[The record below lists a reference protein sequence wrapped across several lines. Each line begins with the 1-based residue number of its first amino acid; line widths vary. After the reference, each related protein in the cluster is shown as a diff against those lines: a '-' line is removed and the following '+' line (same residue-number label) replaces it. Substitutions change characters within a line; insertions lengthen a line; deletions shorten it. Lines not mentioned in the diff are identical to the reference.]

1 MKKIFSALIFVLIAI
16 LCLSSAAFAEEENE
30 IALMSMSGGLSFTE
44 FALYDESGA
53 TSARLLENHNMK
65 ATVTLANSRAAAR
78 NYYAVLAIYTD
89 GGALS
94 QCISQS
100 GSLESYID
108 NPDSTGMKNLSFS
121 FKIPKLTEETE
132 LKLML
137 FEAPS
142 ILAPN
147 GSVYYT
153 ADKNGVYQC
162 AGGLKTDINT
172 DVYYWEG
179 VVTEV
184 PMVNYAKN
192 GYKSTDIPKIH
203 IDGYYITNDGGI
215 EVKHTEMLSAEC
227 GSIENI
233 DSYFGKRVCAY
244 ITQKE
249 SGETGNYVLCDIREK
264 RNKSVSMTNL
274 QLVDADDYEYT
285 VKGEIGYREKGS
297 TKVRTLD
304 LDRQVRLYANYCQH
318 SINGYEFST
327 QDLEGYMGNGGR
339 IELIDND
346 NDTEIEYI
354 LVSAWNDEGTVK
366 SVSSAEGLYSFKLY
380 LGDLGDIDTTDSES
394 LIRIYKDGALTDA
407 SAICGGDTVTTME
420 VSQNVHL
427 LFASSEKVTGAVDSY
442 DTEDGTV
449 SVAGSEYSISPFFNK
464 SPANLKDSEGIF
476 YLNTNGEIAH
486 VESTAVKNYG
496 FVLAVDKET
505 GINDGYVMQVALSD
519 GTIAEYDVAAR
530 AKFYDKNGAAVAGN
544 DETTAQRIAALIGS
558 GNLGASAVKATT
570 EKAVNGVFDFEIKN
584 GKITKIKS
592 LQGASVNFLNT
603 NAKRYNAEAMSY
615 GSAEFDKNTVVFAID
630 KKYGDDSYIN
640 DTDVKI
646 GKVSD
651 FFCDGDDALTFI
663 ALDED
668 GGICGAVVAFD
679 MRRGIAEGSAPLV
692 VTEVKTETYS
702 GDDAVRVFGIR
713 NGKEFSCIIYDRNAD
728 YESEVYPEELRI
740 GDVIMIS
747 APDKNGVSDDFK
759 TLYTSRTRTVDS
771 SAAKGSA
778 MDGVYNAA
786 GNLDI
791 DKTKYS
797 ASKFF
802 LDVDVRNSG
811 GIFAAMEDG
820 IMIKSSARYT
830 LVDFTANSEFPQIS
844 AASSSAIST
853 NRKYTSYIFVR
864 VYDDSL
870 SDVVVYRDNAGASAD
885 AVRKYISPA
894 AAKYMNGEEYM
905 LELIGS
911 CGTDAYPLNENCTVG
926 GAGYVNQGAKAA
938 YDYIGTVEGKNKD
951 NVPIYEYTV
960 TNDEIT
966 SVKAVSLNGSA
977 DSVSKADYSAAA
989 YGFKDMALTK
999 DTALIEIL
1007 CDKEGTAISADCA
1020 DIGKILGSECSAAWM
1035 ESGGA
1040 VSAVVFFRNA
1050 ETPVYS
1056 LLTAVDMS
1064 VGINDS
1070 YIIQAFMQNGAV
1082 REYELA
1088 QNVRVDGVKF
1098 SDSKAAQKLSGLI
1111 GTTGNYPVRLTAANA
1126 ANAIVS
1132 LSVNESGKVSAITTF
1147 GGSLLSYLDSN
1158 ALKYDSA
1165 SMTYGEAAFNEDTVL
1180 FAVKDFYGSS
1190 DEVRADSIKIG
1201 TVGDYLKNGRS
1212 YSIAAADKSGSVYRA
1227 AVVFGARIEPDSLSP
1242 VMTVFSTQECEYN
1255 GDSAAIVYG
1264 VRGGVKTSVIIYN
1277 EDDDF
1282 TSTIYP
1288 DRLCGGD
1295 IIQLSDIKDNV
1306 ASDFAVAVRH
1316 DGYMTRYAMD
1326 GDVEN
1331 DVYNGFGNI
1340 ASLKQGS
1347 ITIDSA
1353 IMSGASEIVKA
1364 GAEIRLSPSAAVTVV
1379 GYVDGYKA
1387 EYVEA
1392 LSSLSGVN
1400 AEKAY
1405 IRYKNGAAQ
1414 DIVLFDT
1421 TQPETYVSYEHVS
1434 NADERRIETGY
1445 NSYGITESSVL
1456 LKDGKVI
1463 ASGAEIARNI
1473 TPYDE
1478 ETVKISEIHGYIYK
1492 LTVDMNCNIV
1502 SIEQRQRAGSITN
1515 APYDIITRSIGD
1527 ISFGD
1532 STQYIY
1538 AEYDNSRDEL
1548 YNISSRGFALE
1559 NGANYDVDYFSEN
1572 GEIVAAIVSRRLA
1585 PPNYG
1590 LVLAVDKIIGINDGY
1605 VMQVMLAD
1613 GTSKIYELASNA
1625 KYYDKDGR
1633 NVAYGDKTTAMR
1645 VARIIAHDTAT
1656 NLGNRAVKTTA
1667 AKLAAASADGSGIFN
1682 FTIKDGKISKVNML
1696 QGDSKRYTVN
1706 NSKKYDAETMSY
1718 GSSVFDKDT
1727 VVFGIEYADDST
1739 TELKDDNVSVGEVS
1753 AFFADRDEN
1762 LSFIALDE
1770 HKGICRAV
1778 IGFDIMED
1786 VPENSDAV
1794 IITGVRSVAYNDD
1807 NAVQI
1812 TGIQGGNEVT
1822 YTIYDEDADY
1832 LSSVA
1837 PEDLAKGDV
1846 ILVGTPDGENVVSNF
1861 KTLYRADRTGALGTP
1876 DADAKKGSVKYD
1888 VYNAVA
1894 NLDVDRTKGS
1904 NNKFFL
1910 DADVVNDHGM
1920 FAPAVDGIG
1929 MSSSAN
1935 YTLVD
1940 YTESTKNPAIR
1951 KASPMI
1957 ALSTNSAY
1965 KTAVFVRV
1973 YNDKL
1978 KEVVAYRFTA
1988 E

>member
-16 LCLSSAAFAEEENE
+16 FCLSSAAFAEEENE

-121 FKIPKLTEETE
+121 FKIPKLTEKTE

-179 VVTEV
+179 VVTQT
-184 PMVNYAKN
+184 PMVQYGRN
-192 GYKSTDIPKIH
+192 GYRSTDTPKIC

-215 EVKHTEMLSAEC
+215 EVKHSEMLSAEC

-233 DSYFGKRVCAY
+233 DSYFGKNVCAY

-249 SGETGNYVLCDIREK
+249 SAETGNYVLCDIREK

-285 VKGEIGYREKGS
+285 VKGEIAYREKGS
-297 TKVRTLD
+297 YKVKTLD

-354 LVSAWNDEGTVK
+354 LVSAWKDEGTVK

-394 LIRIYKDGALTDA
+394 LIRIYKDDVLADV
-407 SAICGGDTVTTME
+407 SAICEGDTVTTME
-420 VSQNVHL
+420 VNKNVRM
-427 LFASSEKVTGAVDSY
+427 LFVSSGKVTGIVDAY
-442 DTEDGTV
+442 DSLEGTV
-449 SVAGSEYSISPFFNK
+449 TVAGKEYRLSPFLPK
-464 SPANLKDSEGIF
+464 SPSSMKEEEGIF

-519 GTIAEYDVAAR
+519 GTIAEYYVAAR
-530 AKFYDKNGAAVAGN
+530 AKFYDKSGAAVAGN
-544 DETTAQRIAALIGS
+544 DETTAQRIAALIGN
-558 GNLGASAVKATT
+558 GNLGANAVKATT

-592 LQGASVNFLNT
+592 LQGDSISYLNANT
-603 NAKRYNAEAMSY
+603 KRYNAEAMSY
-615 GSAEFDKNTVVFAID
+615 GSVEFDKNTVVFAID
-630 KKYGDDSYIN
+630 KKYGADAVSEIMDY
-640 DTDVKI
+640 DVKI

-668 GGICGAVVAFD
+668 GGICGAAVAFD
-679 MRRGIAEGSAPLV
+679 IQRGIADGSAPLV

-728 YESEVYPEELRI
+728 YESAIYPEELRT

-771 SAAKGSA
+771 SAAQGSA

-791 DKTKYS
+791 ERTKAS
-797 ASKFF
+797 ASKFY

-811 GIFAAMEDG
+811 GIFAVTEDG
-820 IMIKSSARYT
+820 IAMKSSARYT
-830 LVDFTANSEFPQIS
+830 LVDFTENSEFPQIS

-894 AAKYMNGEEYM
+894 AAKYMGGGGEYM

-911 CGTDAYPLNENCTVG
+911 NGADAYPINENCTVG

-999 DTALIEIL
+999 DTALIEIV
-1007 CDKEGTAISADCA
+1007 CDEKGTAISADCA

-1088 QNVRVDGVKF
+1088 QSVRVDGVKF

-1158 ALKYDSA
+1158 ALKYNAA

-1201 TVGDYLKNGRS
+1201 TVVDYLKNGRS
-1212 YSIAAADKSGSVYRA
+1212 YSIAATDKSGSVYRA

-1295 IIQLSDIKDNV
+1295 IIQLSEIRNNV
-1306 ASDFAVAVRH
+1306 ASDFVTIYNGELTENAL
-1316 DGYMTRYAMD
+1316 G
-1326 GDVEN
+1326 GDTEN
-1331 DVYNGFGNI
+1331 AVYNGFGNI
-1340 ASLKQGS
+1340 VSLKQGS

-1392 LSSLSGVN
+1392 PSSLSGMN

-1478 ETVKISEIHGYIYK
+1478 KTVKISEIHGYIYK
-1492 LTVDMNCNIV
+1492 LTVDMNYNIV
-1502 SIEQRQRAGSITN
+1502 SIEQCQRAGSITN

-1548 YNISSRGFALE
+1548 YNISRGFALE

-1590 LVLAVDKIIGINDGY
+1590 LVLAVGKDAGINDSY
-1605 VMQVMLAD
+1605 IMQVMLSD
-1613 GTSKIYELASNA
+1613 GTSKVYELASDARFIDRNWNGVTGAGNA
-1625 KYYDKDGR
+1625 AGAVASMFGG
-1633 NVAYGDKTTAMR
+1633 NVENNTVRPTYQS
-1645 VARIIAHDTAT
+1645 
-1656 NLGNRAVKTTA
+1656 
-1667 AKLAAASADGSGIFN
+1667 LANALFN
-1682 FTIKDGKISKVNML
+1682 FTFSNGKITRIKEPM
-1696 QGDSKRYTVN
+1696 GDSRNYLDANT
-1706 NSKKYDAETMSY
+1706 KKYDAQAMTY
-1718 GSSVFDKDT
+1718 GAAEFSNST
-1727 VVFGIEYADDST
+1727 VVFAADGDNKTGIEVRA
-1739 TELKDDNVSVGEVS
+1739 DNVKTGKISD
-1753 AFFADRDEN
+1753 FFSDGDDN

-1770 HKGICRAV
+1770 DNGICRAV
-1778 IGFDIMED
+1778 IGFNLNAGI
-1786 VPENSDAV
+1786 PERSDAV
-1794 IITGVRSVAYNDD
+1794 IITGTKNIIYNDD
-1807 NAVQI
+1807 DAVRI

-1822 YTIYDEDADY
+1822 YTIYDEDAAY
-1832 LSSVA
+1832 SSSVV
-1837 PEDLAKGDV
+1837 PEALAKGDV

-1861 KTLYRADRTGALGTP
+1861 KTLYRADRTGALGTV

-1894 NLDVDRTKGS
+1894 NLDVDRTKDS

-1929 MSSSAN
+1929 MSSYAN

-1965 KTAVFVRV
+1965 KTVVFVRV

-1978 KEVVAYRFTA
+1978 REVVAYRFTA

>member
-162 AGGLKTDINT
+162 ANGLKTDINT

-184 PMVNYAKN
+184 PPVNYAKN

-354 LVSAWNDEGTVK
+354 LVSAWDAEGVVK
-366 SVSSAEGLYSFKLY
+366 SVSSADGIYSFKLY
-380 LGDLGDIDTTDSES
+380 RGNLGDIDITDSES
-394 LIRIYKDGALTDA
+394 LVKIYRDGVLADV
-407 SAICGGDTVTTME
+407 SAICEGDTVTAIE

-464 SPANLKDSEGIF
+464 SPADLKDSEGIF
-476 YLNTNGEIAH
+476 YLNVNGEIAH

-505 GINDGYVMQVALSD
+505 GINDGYMMQVALSD

-530 AKFYDKNGAAVAGN
+530 AKFYDKNGNCVSSN
-544 DETTAQRIAALIGS
+544 DEATAQRIAPLIGNGS
-558 GNLGASAVKATT
+558 LGTNTVRAIPAKA
-570 EKAVNGVFDFEIKN
+570 ADGVFDFEIKN
-584 GKITKIKS
+584 GIITKIKS

-615 GSAEFDKNTVVFAID
+615 GSAEFDKNTVVFSID
-630 KKYGDDSYIN
+630 KKYGADAVSEIMDY
-640 DTDVKI
+640 DVKI

-679 MRRGIAEGSAPLV
+679 LRKIAEGSAPLV
-692 VTEVKTETYS
+692 VTGIKTETYK
-702 GDDAVRVFGIR
+702 GDEAVRVFGIR
-713 NGKEFSCIIYDRNAD
+713 NGEEFSCIIYDRNAD
-728 YESEVYPEELRI
+728 YESAVYPEELRI

-771 SAAKGSA
+771 SAAQGSA

-791 DKTKYS
+791 ERTKAS
-797 ASKFF
+797 ASKFY

-811 GIFAAMEDG
+811 GIFATTEDG

-830 LVDFTANSEFPQIS
+830 LVDFTENSEFPQIS

-870 SDVVVYRDNAGASAD
+870 SDVVVYRDNAGSSAD

-894 AAKYMNGEEYM
+894 AAKYMGGGGEYM

-911 CGTDAYPLNENCTVG
+911 NGADAYPINENCTVV

-999 DTALIEIL
+999 DTALIEIV
-1007 CDKEGTAISADCA
+1007 CDEKGTAVSADCA
-1020 DIGKILGSECSAAWM
+1020 DIGKILESECSAAWM

-1050 ETPVYS
+1050 EPPVYS

-1088 QNVRVDGVKF
+1088 QSVRVDGVKF

-1147 GGSLLSYLDSN
+1147 GGSSLNYLDSN
-1158 ALKYDSA
+1158 ALKYSAA

-1180 FAVKDFYGSS
+1180 FTVKDFYGSS

-1295 IIQLSDIKDNV
+1295 IIQLSEIRNNV
-1306 ASDFAVAVRH
+1306 ASDFVTIYNGELTENAL
-1316 DGYMTRYAMD
+1316 D
-1326 GDVEN
+1326 GDAEN

-1353 IMSGASEIVKA
+1353 IMSGASEIVKG
-1364 GAEIRLSPSAAVTVV
+1364 GAEIRLSPSAAVTIV
-1379 GYVDGYKA
+1379 GQPNSHQAK
-1387 EYVEA
+1387 YVEA

-1492 LTVDMNCNIV
+1492 LTVDMNYNIV

-1548 YNISSRGFALE
+1548 YNISRGFALE

-1590 LVLAVDKIIGINDGY
+1590 LVLAVDKDAGINDGY

-1613 GTSKIYELASNA
+1613 GTSKVYELASNA
-1625 KYYDKDGR
+1625 KYYNKNGE
-1633 NVAYGDKTTAMR
+1633 NVAYGDETTAET
-1645 VARIIAHDTAT
+1645 VAKLISGQSAGVS
-1656 NLGNRAVKTTA
+1656 LGTWAVKTTPRTLVNA
-1667 AKLAAASADGSGIFN
+1667 LFD
-1682 FTIKDGKISKVNML
+1682 FTFSNGKITRIKDLTGGHVSYLDVNTKRYDAESMTYGAAEFNDSTVVFAIDRKYDETAEIKDDDVKIGKISDFFHD
-1696 QGDSKRYTVN
+1696 GD
-1706 NSKKYDAETMSY
+1706 DC
-1718 GSSVFDKDT
+1718 
-1727 VVFGIEYADDST
+1727 
-1739 TELKDDNVSVGEVS
+1739 LC
-1753 AFFADRDEN
+1753 
-1762 LSFIALDE
+1762 FIALDE
-1770 HKGICRAV
+1770 QKGICRAV
-1778 IGFDIMED
+1778 IGFDIMES

-1794 IITGVRSVAYNDD
+1794 IITGIRTVTYNDD
-1807 NAVQI
+1807 DAVRI

-1822 YTIYDEDADY
+1822 YTIYNEDADY
-1832 LSSVA
+1832 FSSVA
-1837 PEDLAKGDV
+1837 PENLAKGDV
-1846 ILVGTPDGENVVSNF
+1846 ILVGTPDGENVVGNF
-1861 KTLYRADRTGALGTP
+1861 QTLYQADRTGALGTL
-1876 DADAKKGSVKYD
+1876 DTYAARGDAKDSI
-1888 VYNAVA
+1888 YNAVA
-1894 NLDVDRTKGS
+1894 NLDIDKTKAS
-1904 NNKFFL
+1904 NGKFFL
-1910 DADVVNDHGM
+1910 DADVKNYYRI

-1929 MSSSAN
+1929 ISSTAN
-1935 YTLVD
+1935 YTLAD
-1940 YTESTKNPAIR
+1940 YTESVKNPGIC
-1951 KASPMI
+1951 KASPLT
-1957 ALSTNSAY
+1957 ALSTSSKY
-1965 KTAVFVRV
+1965 KTVVFVRV

-1978 KEVVAYRFTA
+1978 KEVVAYRFTT

>member
-16 LCLSSAAFAEEENE
+16 FCLSSAAFAEEENE

-108 NPDSTGMKNLSFS
+108 NTDSTGMKNLSFS

-179 VVTEV
+179 VVTQT
-184 PMVNYAKN
+184 PMVQYERN
-192 GYKSTDIPKIH
+192 GYRSTDTPKIC

-215 EVKHTEMLSAEC
+215 EVKHSEMLSAEC

-233 DSYFGKRVCAY
+233 DSYFGKNVCAY

-249 SGETGNYVLCDIREK
+249 SAETGNYVLCDIREK

-274 QLVDADDYEYT
+274 QLVDADDYEYN

-297 TKVRTLD
+297 YKVKTLD
-304 LDRQVRLYANYCQH
+304 LDRQVRLYANYSQH

-354 LVSAWNDEGTVK
+354 LVSAWKDEGTVK

-394 LIRIYKDGALTDA
+394 LIRIYKDGVLADV
-407 SAICGGDTVTTME
+407 SAICEGDTVTTME
-420 VSQNVHL
+420 VNKNVRM
-427 LFASSEKVTGAVDSY
+427 LFVSSGKVTGIVDAY
-442 DTEDGTV
+442 DSLEGTV
-449 SVAGSEYSISPFFNK
+449 TVAGKEYRLSPFLPK
-464 SPANLKDSEGIF
+464 SPSSMKEEEGIF
-476 YLNTNGEIAH
+476 YLNVNGEIAH

-519 GTIAEYDVAAR
+519 GTIAEYYVAAR
-530 AKFYDKNGAAVAGN
+530 AKFYDENGAAVTGN

-592 LQGASVNFLNT
+592 LQGASISYLNANT
-603 NAKRYNAEAMSY
+603 KRYNAEAMSY

-630 KKYGDDSYIN
+630 KKYGADAVSEIMDY
-640 DTDVKI
+640 DVKI

-679 MRRGIAEGSAPLV
+679 LRKIAEGSAPLV
-692 VTEVKTETYS
+692 VTGIKTETYK
-702 GDDAVRVFGIR
+702 GDEAVRVFGIR
-713 NGKEFSCIIYDRNAD
+713 NGEEFSCIIYDRNAD
-728 YESEVYPEELRI
+728 YESAVYPEELRI

-771 SAAKGSA
+771 SAAQGSA

-791 DKTKYS
+791 ERTKAS
-797 ASKFF
+797 ASKFY

-811 GIFAAMEDG
+811 GIFAVTEDG
-820 IMIKSSARYT
+820 IAMKSSARYT
-830 LVDFTANSEFPQIS
+830 LVDFTENSEFPQIS

-894 AAKYMNGEEYM
+894 AAKYMGGGGEYM

-911 CGTDAYPLNENCTVG
+911 NGAYAYPINENCTVG

-999 DTALIEIL
+999 DTALIEIV
-1007 CDKEGTAISADCA
+1007 CDEKGTAVSADCA

-1040 VSAVVFFRNA
+1040 VSAVIFFRNA
-1050 ETPVYS
+1050 EIPVYS

-1147 GGSLLSYLDSN
+1147 GGSSLNYLDSN
-1158 ALKYDSA
+1158 ALKYNAA
-1165 SMTYGEAAFNEDTVL
+1165 SMTYGGAAFNEDTVL
-1180 FAVKDFYGSS
+1180 FTVKDFYGSS

-1295 IIQLSDIKDNV
+1295 IIQLSEIRNNV
-1306 ASDFAVAVRH
+1306 ASDFVTIYNGELTENAL
-1316 DGYMTRYAMD
+1316 G
-1326 GDVEN
+1326 GDTEN
-1331 DVYNGFGNI
+1331 AVYNGFGNI
-1340 ASLKQGS
+1340 VSLKQGS

-1392 LSSLSGVN
+1392 PSSLSGMN

-1478 ETVKISEIHGYIYK
+1478 KTVKISEIHGYIYK
-1492 LTVDMNCNIV
+1492 LTVDMNYNIV

-1590 LVLAVDKIIGINDGY
+1590 LVLAVGKDAGINDSY
-1605 VMQVMLAD
+1605 IMQVMLAD
-1613 GTSKIYELASNA
+1613 GTSKIYELASDARFIDRNWNGVTGARNA
-1625 KYYDKDGR
+1625 AGAVASMFGG
-1633 NVAYGDKTTAMR
+1633 NVENNTVRPTYQS
-1645 VARIIAHDTAT
+1645 
-1656 NLGNRAVKTTA
+1656 
-1667 AKLAAASADGSGIFN
+1667 LANALFN
-1682 FTIKDGKISKVNML
+1682 FTFSNGKITRIKEPM
-1696 QGDSKRYTVN
+1696 GDSRNYLDANT
-1706 NSKKYDAETMSY
+1706 KKYDAQAMAY
-1718 GSSVFDKDT
+1718 GAAEFSNST
-1727 VVFGIEYADDST
+1727 VVFAADGDNKTGIEVRA
-1739 TELKDDNVSVGEVS
+1739 DNVKTGKISD
-1753 AFFADRDEN
+1753 FFSDGDDN

-1770 HKGICRAV
+1770 DNGICRAV
-1778 IGFDIMED
+1778 IGFNLKTGI
-1786 VPENSDAV
+1786 PERSDAV
-1794 IITGVRSVAYNDD
+1794 IITGTKNIIYNDD

-1837 PEDLAKGDV
+1837 PEALAKGDV

-1861 KTLYRADRTGALGTP
+1861 KTLYRADRTGALGAL
-1876 DADAKKGSVKYD
+1876 DADAAKGDAKDSIC
-1888 VYNAVA
+1888 NAVA
-1894 NLDVDRTKGS
+1894 NLDADRTKGS

-1910 DADVVNDHGM
+1910 DADVKNDHGM

-1929 MSSSAN
+1929 MSSYAN
-1935 YTLVD
+1935 YTLTD

-1965 KTAVFVRV
+1965 KTVVFVRV

-1978 KEVVAYRFTA
+1978 REVVAYRFTA
-1988 E
+1988 

>member
-16 LCLSSAAFAEEENE
+16 FCLSSAAFAEEENE

-108 NPDSTGMKNLSFS
+108 NTDSTGMKNLSFS

-179 VVTEV
+179 VVTQT
-184 PMVNYAKN
+184 PMVQYERN
-192 GYKSTDIPKIH
+192 GYRSTDTPKIC

-215 EVKHTEMLSAEC
+215 EVKHSEMLSAEC

-233 DSYFGKRVCAY
+233 DSYFGKNVCAY

-249 SGETGNYVLCDIREK
+249 SAETGNYVLCDIREK

-274 QLVDADDYEYT
+274 QLVDADDYEYN

-297 TKVRTLD
+297 YKVKTLD

-354 LVSAWNDEGTVK
+354 LVSAWKDEGTVK
-366 SVSSAEGLYSFKLY
+366 FVSSAEGLYSFKLY

-394 LIRIYKDGALTDA
+394 LIRIYKDGVLADV
-407 SAICGGDTVTTME
+407 SAICEGDTVTTME
-420 VSQNVHL
+420 VNKNVRM
-427 LFASSEKVTGAVDSY
+427 LFVSSGKVTGIVDAY
-442 DTEDGTV
+442 DSLEGTV
-449 SVAGSEYSISPFFNK
+449 TVAGKEYRLSPFLPK
-464 SPANLKDSEGIF
+464 SPSSMKEEEGIF
-476 YLNTNGEIAH
+476 YLNVNGEIAH

-519 GTIAEYDVAAR
+519 GTIAEYYVAAR
-530 AKFYDKNGAAVAGN
+530 AKFYDENGAAVTGN

-592 LQGASVNFLNT
+592 LQGASISFLDANT
-603 NAKRYNAEAMSY
+603 KRYNAEAMSY

-630 KKYGDDSYIN
+630 KKYGADAVSEIMDY
-640 DTDVKI
+640 DVKI

-668 GGICGAVVAFD
+668 GGICGAAVAFD
-679 MRRGIAEGSAPLV
+679 IQRGIADGSAPLV

-728 YESEVYPEELRI
+728 YESAVYPEELRT

-747 APDKNGVSDDFK
+747 APDKNGVSDNFK

-771 SAAKGSA
+771 SAAQGSA

-791 DKTKYS
+791 ERTKAS
-797 ASKFF
+797 ASKFY
-802 LDVDVRNSG
+802 LDVDIENMGNV
-811 GIFAAMEDG
+811 FATRDDG
-820 IMIKSSARYT
+820 IAMKSSARYT
-830 LVDFTANSEFPQIS
+830 LVDFTENSEFPQIS

-885 AVRKYISPA
+885 AVRKYISSA
-894 AAKYMNGEEYM
+894 AAKYMGGGGEYM

-911 CGTDAYPLNENCTVG
+911 NGADAYPINENCTVG

-1007 CDKEGTAISADCA
+1007 CDKEGTAVSADCA

-1050 ETPVYS
+1050 EPPVYS

-1088 QNVRVDGVKF
+1088 QSVRVDGVKF

-1147 GGSLLSYLDSN
+1147 GGSSLNYLDSN
-1158 ALKYDSA
+1158 ALKYNAA
-1165 SMTYGEAAFNEDTVL
+1165 SMTYGGAAFNEDTVL
-1180 FAVKDFYGSS
+1180 FTVKDFYGSS

-1295 IIQLSDIKDNV
+1295 IIQLSEIRNNV
-1306 ASDFAVAVRH
+1306 ASDFVTIYNGELTENAL
-1316 DGYMTRYAMD
+1316 G
-1326 GDVEN
+1326 GDTEN
-1331 DVYNGFGNI
+1331 AVYNGFGNI
-1340 ASLKQGS
+1340 VSLKQGS

-1392 LSSLSGVN
+1392 PSSLSGMN

-1492 LTVDMNCNIV
+1492 LTVDMNYNIV
-1502 SIEQRQRAGSITN
+1502 SIEQCQRAGSITN

-1548 YNISSRGFALE
+1548 YNISRGFALE

-1572 GEIVAAIVSRRLA
+1572 GEIVAAIVSSRLE

-1590 LVLAVDKIIGINDGY
+1590 LVLAVDKISGINDGY

-1613 GTSKIYELASNA
+1613 GTSKVYELASNA

-1645 VARIIAHDTAT
+1645 VAELISEQSAGV
-1656 NLGNRAVKTTA
+1656 NLGAQAVKPTPRT
-1667 AKLAAASADGSGIFN
+1667 LANALFN
-1682 FTIKDGKISKVNML
+1682 FTFGNGKITRIKALTGGYVNYLNVNTKRYDAQAMTYGAAEFNDSTVVFAIDRKYDETAEIKDDDVKIGKISDFFND
-1696 QGDSKRYTVN
+1696 GD
-1706 NSKKYDAETMSY
+1706 DC
-1718 GSSVFDKDT
+1718 
-1727 VVFGIEYADDST
+1727 
-1739 TELKDDNVSVGEVS
+1739 
-1753 AFFADRDEN
+1753 

-1778 IGFDIMED
+1778 IGFDIMEG

-1794 IITGVRSVAYNDD
+1794 IITGIRSVKYNDD

-1861 KTLYRADRTGALGTP
+1861 KTLYRADRTGALGAL
-1876 DADAKKGSVKYD
+1876 DADAAKGDAKDSIC
-1888 VYNAVA
+1888 NAVA
-1894 NLDVDRTKGS
+1894 NLDADRTKDS

-1910 DADVVNDHGM
+1910 DADVKNDHGM

-1929 MSSSAN
+1929 MSSYAN
-1935 YTLVD
+1935 YTLAD

-1965 KTAVFVRV
+1965 KTVVFVRV

-1978 KEVVAYRFTA
+1978 REVVAYRFTA